1 MSEADIFLKGKKVR
15 FDRLEWAGF
24 QFSAGQYTY
33 REVFMEGQ
41 FEAVIEVDEAGQLSS
56 YIWDCEMEE
65 VYTAHQ
71 VTAPAGAFVSQ
82 VREAYQ
88 AILARVVETCCIAL
102 PFFQEQSNRMA
113 QQIKEQWGD
122 LPDYPFA
129 KLPTYGA
136 FRHPANQK
144 WYALV
149 TQVKRGQLDGS
160 SDQELVEI
168 VNLKVDSREIAEL
181 LSQSGLYPA
190 YHMSKKTWVSVLLD
204 ETVDDSAIFALLEK
218 SRYLVGPKSY
228 KAEQGPDYWVIPA
241 NPKVYDIDT
250 EFAENKKVYW
260 PQKSTIQTGDI
271 VAIYVTAPV
280 QAIRYVC
287 RVLGANLENFGE
299 SDIPTEK
306 KVMQVELL
314 AQLPDGIL
322 PRERMIELGVKAVRG
337 PRRLTEELIRV
348 LKSEVKKHC

>member
-1 MSEADIFLKGKKVR
+1 MSSVNSYQIHLPSLIPFGFIFADNR
-15 FDRLEWAGF
+15 
-24 QFSAGQYTY
+24 YTY

-41 FEAVIEVDEAGQLSS
+41 FEAVVEVDEAGQLSS

-65 VYTAHQ
+65 VYTAHL
-71 VTAPAGAFVSQ
+71 VTAQAGAFVGQ

-88 AILARVVETCCIAL
+88 SILDRVEEACCVAL
-102 PFFQEQSNRMA
+102 PFTKDQSNRLA
-113 QQIKEQWGD
+113 QLIKEQWGD

-136 FRHPANQK
+136 FRHPANNK

-149 TQVKRGQLDGS
+149 SQIPRDKLDGS
-160 SDQELVEI
+160 GSQEEVEI
-168 VNLKVDSREIAEL
+168 VNLKVDGREIAEL
-181 LSQSGLYPA
+181 LSQSGVFPA

-204 ETVDDSAIFALLEK
+204 DMVEDQTIFALLEK

-228 KAEQGPDYWVIPA
+228 KAAQGPDYWVIPA

-250 EFAENKKVYW
+250 EFAENKIVYW
-260 PQKSTIQTGDI
+260 PQKSTIQAGDI

-287 RVLGANLENFGE
+287 RVLQANVTNHGQ
-299 SDIPTEK
+299 SDIPTDK
-306 KVMQVELL
+306 PVMQVELI
-314 AQLPDGIL
+314 ATLPDTTFPI
-322 PRERMIELGVKAVRG
+322 ERMKELGVKAVRG
-337 PRRLTEELIRV
+337 PRRLTEGVIEVLTSELKN
-348 LKSEVKKHC
+348 LH